1 MVAWKMPTF
10 FNVWRLT
17 VVHSYSKKMLE
28 SGDNQIKKYCD
39 KSCKTQKETTCMLT
53 GPDTTSIQGDDA
65 LVHASQAPTPPSGT
79 KPQPTGSCLSGQQNT
94 DTPDFATHAALH
106 V

>member
-1 MVAWKMPTF
+1 MLHELIPRDYKKKVWGCQWEKNVANGNAADIVPGT
-10 FNVWRLT
+10 N
-17 VVHSYSKKMLE
+17 
-28 SGDNQIKKYCD
+28 D

-65 LVHASQAPTPPSGT
+65 LVHASQAHTLPSGT
-79 KPQPTGSCLSGQQNT
+79 KPPPPGSGLSGQQIT
-94 DTPDFATHAALH
+94 DTPDVATHAALH